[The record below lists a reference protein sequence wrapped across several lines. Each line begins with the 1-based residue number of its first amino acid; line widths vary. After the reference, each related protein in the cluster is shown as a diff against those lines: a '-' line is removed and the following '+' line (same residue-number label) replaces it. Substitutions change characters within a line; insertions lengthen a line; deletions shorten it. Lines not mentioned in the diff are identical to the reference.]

1 MKPNAMEPAV
11 AEAVLSAAPR
21 SKKLDG
27 GDALAVI
34 FAWLRAKG
42 YERDRWGNYLK
53 AAEPDVRWHFKERV
67 LNQQYKYA
75 GEWRNKSSRSLIEVA
90 NNLIVNAAK
99 ALGQPEAE
107 VATAAR
113 GRREQRTAAAEKR
126 AAKVAREALQKQAR
140 TLAAKALAWKYRAE
154 LDRQLRGEL
163 PTPSVA
169 EQFRADNAAAVE
181 TILAALEAKQPVD
194 DDDGQIA
201 TVDQPPLL
209 PLLQDVQYEW
219 DHRQDGVDYTIAVA
233 HHQRGQ
239 AAIRI
244 GKSTDADI
252 GIGVDPI
259 THAISWQL
267 HRDQRGDG
275 LATGQLVQREGVR
288 FAKLFLIIAHD
299 KQRGVGTRLM
309 RIWCRLMAGY
319 GVSDWLAE
327 AVGPEGEAF
336 LLALE
341 KRGTIEIDH
350 ENSKGAFWLVRCR

>member
-1 MKPNAMEPAV
+1 MKPNAMDPSV

-21 SKKLDG
+21 GKKIGG
-27 GDALAVI
+27 GDAIAVI
-34 FAWLRAKG
+34 YTWLRARG

-53 AAEPDVRWHFKERV
+53 AGEPDVRWHFKERV

-75 GEWRNKSSRSLIEVA
+75 GEWRNKSSQSLIDVA

-107 VATAAR
+107 VAAAAR
-113 GRREQRTAAAEKR
+113 GRREQRSTAADKR
-126 AAKVAREALQKQAR
+126 AARVAREALEKQAR
-140 TLAAKALAWKYRAE
+140 TLAAKAMAWKYRAE
-154 LDRQLRGEL
+154 LDKQLRGEL

-169 EQFRADNAAAVE
+169 EQFRADNAAAAAS
-181 TILAALEAKQPVD
+181 ILAALEAKQPVD
-194 DDDGQIA
+194 EDDGQIA
-201 TVDQPPLL
+201 TVDLPPLL
-209 PLLQDVQYEW
+209 PLLHEVQYEW

-259 THAISWQL
+259 THTITWQL
-267 HRDQRGDG
+267 HRDQLGDG
-275 LATGQLVQREGVR
+275 LATGQLIQREDVR
-288 FAKLFLIIAHD
+288 FAKLFLIIAHE

-309 RIWCRLMAGY
+309 RIWCQLMAGY
-319 GVSDWLAE
+319 GVQDWIAE

-341 KRGTIEIDH
+341 KRGSIAIDH
-350 ENSKGAFWLVRCR
+350 EHSKGAFWLVRCL